1 MRGGYRKSLQMD
13 DSTDR
18 AVPSGFGISKDVRL
32 YAVGDIHGRADLLEK
47 INRKIDTHLQTN
59 ACARHL
65 RIFLGDYVDRG
76 PDSRGV
82 IESLIAIEQQTE
94 AVFLRGNHETF
105 IPEFINKPAV
115 LPTWRSLGGLE
126 TMASYGVFSPLN
138 PDPQHQLRLAAEF
151 SAAIPSS
158 HLQFLNRLMPF
169 FAFDGV
175 FFAHAGVRPGVP
187 LSSQSD
193 TDLFWIR
200 DEFLQHR
207 GLFEKI
213 VVHGHT
219 PVRTPDVQPN
229 RINIDTGAYVTG
241 QLTCLWI
248 QGNRMGFL

>member
-1 MRGGYRKSLQMD
+1 MD
-13 DSTDR
+13 DTTDR
-18 AVPSGFGISKDVRL
+18 ALPSGFGISNEVRL

-47 INRKIDTHLQTN
+47 ISRKIDAHLEQN
-59 ACARHL
+59 PCARHL

-82 IESLIAIEQQTE
+82 IEGLIAIEQRSE

-105 IPEFINKPAV
+105 IAEFINDPTV
-115 LPTWRSLGGLE
+115 LPAWRSLGGLE
-126 TMASYGVFSPLN
+126 TLASYGVVSPLN
-138 PDPQHQLRLAAEF
+138 PDPEHQLRLAAEF
-151 SAAIPSS
+151 SAALPPG
-158 HLQFLNRLMPF
+158 HVQFLGRLRPC
-169 FAFDGV
+169 FAFDDV

-187 LSSQSD
+187 LASQSE

-207 GLFEKI
+207 RLFEKL

>member
-1 MRGGYRKSLQMD
+1 MD
-13 DSTDR
+13 DTADR
-18 AVPSGFGISKDVRL
+18 AVPSGFSISEQVRL

-47 INRKIDTHLQTN
+47 INRKIDAHLENN

-76 PDSRGV
+76 PDSHGV
-82 IESLIAIEQQTE
+82 IEGLIAIEQRSE

-105 IPEFINKPAV
+105 IAEFINNPAV

-126 TMASYGVFSPLN
+126 TLASYGVFSPLN
-138 PDPQHQLRLAAEF
+138 PDPEHQLRLAAEF
-151 SAAIPSS
+151 SAALPPS
-158 HLQFLNRLMPF
+158 HVQFLGRLRPC
-169 FAFDGV
+169 FAFDDV

-187 LSSQSD
+187 LASQAE

-200 DEFLQHR
+200 DEFLLHR
-207 GLFEKI
+207 RLFEKI

>member
-1 MRGGYRKSLQMD
+1 MD
-13 DSTDR
+13 DTADR
-18 AVPSGFGISKDVRL
+18 AVPSGFSISEQVRL

-47 INRKIDTHLQTN
+47 INRKIDAHLEKN

-82 IESLIAIEQQTE
+82 IEGLIAIEQRSE

-105 IPEFINKPAV
+105 IAEFINNPAV

-126 TMASYGVFSPLN
+126 TLASYGVFSPLN
-138 PDPQHQLRLAAEF
+138 PDPERQLRLAAEF
-151 SAAIPSS
+151 SAALPPS
-158 HLQFLNRLMPF
+158 HVQFLDRLRPC
-169 FAFDGV
+169 FAFDDV

-187 LSSQSD
+187 LVSQAE

-200 DEFLQHR
+200 DEFLLYR
-207 GLFEKI
+207 RLFEKL

-229 RINIDTGAYVTG
+229 RINVDTGAYVTG